1 MKFKSRHKGLN
12 PASTCFLDGT
22 RRSLARVESTRTGRQ
37 TMSQVD
43 PWGKAAECARAIERS
58 TDPDE
63 DPDFRPIQLG
73 LPVEDESRPAVK
85 RAAQFIQLL
94 LLHAVLVHTD
104 SVLSAE

>member
-1 MKFKSRHKGLN
+1 
-12 PASTCFLDGT
+12 
-22 RRSLARVESTRTGRQ
+22 
-37 TMSQVD
+37 MSQVE